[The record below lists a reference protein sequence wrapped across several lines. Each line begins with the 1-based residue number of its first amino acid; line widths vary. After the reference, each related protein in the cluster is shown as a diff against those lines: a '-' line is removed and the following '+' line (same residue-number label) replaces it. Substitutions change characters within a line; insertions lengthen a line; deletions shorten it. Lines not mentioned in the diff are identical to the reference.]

1 MCQSVPCGAGKSETC
16 QSDRLDCQNRLIGRS
31 TPPLI
36 WSVSSVVIDLLY
48 IRAELLDYEASGCCW
63 SWIFHQSHSLAKC
76 KQLPKIN
83 SHWHLESYVM
93 SQKGKQ
99 ENILFWC
106 VRLFVV
112 FWPGRKRN
120 KFVNSGSPSKLFTL
134 QSPFICC
141 SCQRIHS
148 SPTNL

>member
-1 MCQSVPCGAGKSETC
+1 MYSACLKIKMPMRRHMPGQTDGSAGVSVGSMSVWPRART
-16 QSDRLDCQNRLIGRS
+16 RLIENILDS
-31 TPPLI
+31 T
-36 WSVSSVVIDLLY
+36 
-48 IRAELLDYEASGCCW
+48 W
-63 SWIFHQSHSLAKC
+63 SWTFHHSHSLAKC

-83 SHWHLESYVM
+83 RHWHLESFVM
-93 SQKGKQ
+93 SQKDKQ
-99 ENILFWC
+99 ENILFCC
-106 VRLFVV
+106 VCLFVV

-148 SPTNL
+148 SATNLWWEQASC